1 MKESSANLLQ
11 KLKCD
16 HIFKTE
22 DDFRDFCMKNYHVY
36 PNPSLVLKNCIFL
49 FKVSIRDLQKLILTN
64 CHFIGGIRLIGQ
76 IEQVF
81 ELTAC
86 HFHEQFLA
94 KDFNFKVKARFREC
108 HFHCSPSFRNSKF
121 MDLADFWRCEF
132 HNPIIFYKTDFN
144 DTVVFSSAT
153 FEKNV
158 LFTYTLFGGRG
169 IFGRTKF
176 KAGFDFSQAIISGD
190 LKFFDMK
197 SNLEKF
203 LSEYVGDD
211 DEKFRKSIEEDFIIP
226 HINKV
231 STFQLL
237 KYYYSKEGN
246 FINEIDMQKNEKSS
260 FSELI
265 GYRKKDKNWKES
277 TFGDS
282 VILFL
287 NRWTNHYK
295 SDFRNGVSFIFLF
308 SILFVLLILLFS
320 QAFWDNVCLDCEID
334 WLAFNK
340 GVKLYINFLN
350 PAHKITY
357 IDDLI
362 PLWGIPYILDFLGRI
377 IIGFGIYQTIQAFRK
392 YK

>member
-1 MKESSANLLQ
+1 MEEDFTELLK

-16 HIFKTE
+16 IVFKNE
-22 DDFRDFCMKNYHVY
+22 DDFGKYCEKKYHSY
-36 PNPSLVLKNCIFL
+36 PNAFLDLKNCIFL
-49 FKVSIRDLQKLILTN
+49 FNVSFRDLKKLKLTN
-64 CHFIGGIRLIGQ
+64 CHFKGGVNLIGQ
-76 IEQVF
+76 VEQVF
-81 ELTAC
+81 ELTGC
-86 HFHEQFLA
+86 HFHEKFIA
-94 KDFNFKVKARFREC
+94 KGFNFKVKARFREC
-108 HFHCSPSFRNSKF
+108 HFCCSPNFRNTKF

-132 HNPIIFYKTDFN
+132 HKPVIFYKTDFN

-153 FEKNV
+153 FDKNV

-176 KAGFDFSQAIISGD
+176 RAGFDFSQAIIKGD
-190 LKFFDMK
+190 LKFFDTK

-203 LSEYVGDD
+203 SSEYVGED
-211 DEKFRKSIEEDFIIP
+211 DEKFRKCIEEKFIIP
-226 HINKV
+226 QINKV
-231 STFQLL
+231 STFQQL

-246 FINEIDMQKNEKSS
+246 FIDEIEMQKNEKSA

-265 GYRKKDKNWKES
+265 DHRTKDANWSQS

-308 SILFVLLILLFS
+308 SILFVLFILLFS
-320 QAFWDNVCLDCEID
+320 RAFWDNICWGCEVD

-350 PAHKITY
+350 PVHKITY
-357 IDDLI
+357 IDDLR

-377 IIGFGIYQTIQAFRK
+377 VIGFGIYQTIQAFRK